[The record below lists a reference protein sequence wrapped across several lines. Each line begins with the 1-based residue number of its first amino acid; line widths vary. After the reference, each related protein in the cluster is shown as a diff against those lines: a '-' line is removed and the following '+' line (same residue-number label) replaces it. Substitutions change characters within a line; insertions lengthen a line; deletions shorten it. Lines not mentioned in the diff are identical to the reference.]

1 MKLKVALDPL
11 QELNVSRTVCS
22 SKVLKLL
29 IDNNKHLMR
38 LFKAS
43 LQLANA
49 LSEPINLQNLEQLRD
64 LDMSFQGTWF
74 LYTQLFLLKQYE
86 MCTVYLNKKMYCLIQ
101 ASLMI
106 DTTVDIIFKFV
117 RFSLEL

>member
-1 MKLKVALDPL
+1 MQLVRVFYFVLSMKLKVALDPL

-86 MCTVYLNKKMYCLIQ
+86 MCTVYLNKTKCT
-101 ASLMI
+101 A
-106 DTTVDIIFKFV
+106 
-117 RFSLEL
+117 